1 MCKKIVLIFFL
12 ENRALKHID
21 ELFGESTNSS
31 ESEEE
36 TIADVARGAKLKR
49 QLSVRTR
56 TIQEVEE
63 ESESEQQHVEMPPTP
78 EIFPAER
85 ETSPQDWYSSGGDHQ
100 TTPRFSPQHSS
111 IEESESEKY
120 FNMYAALWK
129 DRNIVPML
137 SMGFGVEHNTV
148 NRGGG
153 GPKKRGKLKGTK
165 VLYG

>member
-78 EIFPAER
+78 EIFPADR
-85 ETSPQDWYSSGGDHQ
+85 EPSPQDWYSSGGDHQ

-111 IEESESEKY
+111 IEESESEK
-120 FNMYAALWK
+120 FDCSRRLNFFTAQK
-129 DRNIVPML
+129 QKEK
-137 SMGFGVEHNTV
+137 SCKT
-148 NRGGG
+148 
-153 GPKKRGKLKGTK
+153 KR
-165 VLYG
+165 

>member
-1 MCKKIVLIFFL
+1 M
-12 ENRALKHID
+12 KHID

-78 EIFPAER
+78 EIFPADR
-85 ETSPQDWYSSGGDHQ
+85 EPSPIGTAVVE
-100 TTPRFSPQHSS
+100 TTRQPQGSVHS
-111 IEESESEKY
+111 
-120 FNMYAALWK
+120 
-129 DRNIVPML
+129 
-137 SMGFGVEHNTV
+137 TV
-148 NRGGG
+148 Q
-153 GPKKRGKLKGTK
+153 
-165 VLYG
+165 

>member
-85 ETSPQDWYSSGGDHQ
+85 EPSPQDWYSSGGDHQ

-111 IEESESEKY
+111 IEESESEK
-120 FNMYAALWK
+120 FDCSSEGSTFSPPKN
-129 DRNIVPML
+129 
-137 SMGFGVEHNTV
+137 
-148 NRGGG
+148 
-153 GPKKRGKLKGTK
+153 KKRKAAKQKDKQPKEKKQTTQESRQIK
-165 VLYG
+165 KTDVYC

>member
-1 MCKKIVLIFFL
+1 M
-12 ENRALKHID
+12 KHIE
-21 ELFGESTNSS
+21 ELVGESTNSS

-85 ETSPQDWYSSGGDHQ
+85 EPSPQDWYSSGGDHQ

-111 IEESESEKY
+111 IEESESEK
-120 FNMYAALWK
+120 F
-129 DRNIVPML
+129 DCSSEGSTFSP
-137 SMGFGVEHNTV
+137 
-148 NRGGG
+148 
-153 GPKKRGKLKGTK
+153 PKTKREKLQIKKISNQKKKNKQPKRAGKSRKNKG
-165 VLYG
+165 